1 MTTGAIYGN
10 FKNRDELF
18 IALGQTYWAPVRP
31 RVKPGAT
38 FPEVMHAIAEATLEA
53 IPERTTAAVGRLT
66 GLAYAL
72 TSPNLRE
79 RVREI
84 TAGSYEFGAEW
95 LRTLGDER
103 ELPMPPEHLV
113 RVIHALIE
121 GLVLQRILTP
131 ELCPDE
137 VFFAAFA
144 ALAHRRAEPQS
155 LHDARRRGTEWR
167 GGPGVRVGVIT
178 KMATPCPAAR
188 PRYAPASSWK
198 AAVTLT
204 CHPRTAAAPARRAGR
219 WRRIA
224 ADPAISPPSA
234 RGRRTA

>member
-1 MTTGAIYGN
+1 MVVKTADSSRRGPKGDKRDRTRAALLEAARAIVREKGYARTTLEAVARRAGMTTGAIYGN

-18 IALGQTYWAPVRP
+18 IALGQTYWAPVTP

-38 FPEVMHAIAEATLEA
+38 FAEVMHAMAEATLEA

-72 TSPNLRE
+72 TSPNLRA

-84 TAGSYEFGAEW
+84 TAASYEFGAEW

-113 RVIHALIE
+113 RVIHTLIE

-131 ELCPDE
+131 ELFPDE
-137 VFFAAFA
+137 VFFAAFG
-144 ALAHRRAEPQS
+144 ALAHHRGEPN
-155 LHDARRRGTEWR
+155 LD
-167 GGPGVRVGVIT
+167 
-178 KMATPCPAAR
+178 ATPVAEESPAGKD
-188 PRYAPASSWK
+188 PASS
-198 AAVTLT
+198 
-204 CHPRTAAAPARRAGR
+204 
-219 WRRIA
+219 
-224 ADPAISPPSA
+224 
-234 RGRRTA
+234 